1 MSGIPH
7 HGKIVVYDTEFTSW
21 EGFLEKRFKEAG
33 KYPEIIQI
41 GAVLLDVEDDFCE
54 LSAFTTLV
62 KPRVNPNLSQ
72 YIIDLTQITQ
82 DDIDQHGVTF
92 AEALE
97 AFVQFIPCDANS
109 LVCYGCDGAVLD
121 INKSL
126 NDIFEHTDL
135 PPEIDFNRL
144 LISQGI
150 IQYATF
156 SSQLPKLLGLEFSG
170 AAHNALDDARALACV
185 IRELRRQNRI

>member
-1 MSGIPH
+1 MSGIPN

-21 EGFLEKRFKEAG
+21 EGFLEKRFKDAG
-33 KYPEIIQI
+33 RYPEIIQI
-41 GAVLLDVEDDFCE
+41 GAVILDAANDLCE
-54 LSAFTTLV
+54 LGTFTTLV
-62 KPRVNPNLSQ
+62 KPSVNPILSQ

-97 AFVQFIPCDANS
+97 AFVQFVPCDAGA
-109 LVCYGCDGAVLD
+109 LVCYGSDGAVLD

-126 NDIFEHTDL
+126 NDILEHTQL
-135 PPEIDFNRL
+135 PPEIDFNKL
-144 LISQGI
+144 LLSEGI
-150 IQYATF
+150 IPSPTT

-170 AAHNALDDARALACV
+170 TAHNALNDAQALACAM
-185 IRELRRQNRI
+185 RELRRQNRI